1 MKHSNLQIKELLKQ
15 SINEIREGGKG
26 SGRPKGKGK
35 PDDDYAP
42 DGKHYNA
49 AVAAGEDD
57 VDEGGGSES
66 VKESESK
73 PMKRF
78 TVKEISKWMKTLEEN
93 RYRKI
98 YNADARRVAWFANN
112 KLSEDYDTM
121 PVSMKKKWE
130 PAQYS
135 KERYL
140 AKEFLKSMKE
150 RAMKQKEI
158 KEAKIEKLIRS
169 VVKEIRSGKN
179 KKQLKESFASVGGIV
194 TLKPINNPTKSSQP
208 KKQVNETIP
217 ALGKEYSNLEKSE
230 KMMEKAIMDLAKGAG
245 RIDKKHSKEILGL
258 WKYVKSSMKKF
269 KELVGDEVL
278 SKLQ

>member
-130 PAQYS
+130 PAQYK
-135 KERYL
+135 KERHL

-150 RAMKQKEI
+150 RAKKQKEI

-208 KKQVNETIP
+208 KQSVNEGP
-217 ALGKEYSNLEKSE
+217 AYEYAKHVKNIEKLEDKLRKSVMDFKKLLLKKGLDDEGKSLSSKYVTNVNEFTYWLK
-230 KMMEKAIMDLAKGAG
+230 KMM
-245 RIDKKHSKEILGL
+245 
-258 WKYVKSSMKKF
+258 
-269 KELVGDEVL
+269 
-278 SKLQ
+278 SKLM